1 MPGDEFPTMW
11 DFYNNYYRTTRS
23 SKAYAVFCE
32 RVFGANFAQH
42 GFSDMRQLTSL
53 VVMLHLQP
61 GDRVLDL
68 GCGNGAI
75 AEYIADTTG
84 AHVTGIDNIPEAI
97 RQARERRR
105 GKENRLAFN
114 VMDMAALDYPPGS
127 FDTLVSIDSLYF
139 SPIDETIRQMQRLLK
154 PGSQMGI
161 FYSHGVSPDNPI
173 ETFDLDSL
181 HPDRTPLAAALRSCG
196 LRYKAWD
203 FTAED
208 YTHALLK
215 KKVAEDLRAEFEAE
229 GNRFLYDNRHGEAVG
244 VVRAIDTNAH
254 KRFMYHV
261 TS

>member
-1 MPGDEFPTMW
+1 MPGDELSTMW
-11 DFYNNYYRTTRS
+11 DFYNNYYRATRT
-23 SKAYAVFCE
+23 SKTYTVFCE

-53 VVMLHLQP
+53 VMMLHLQL

-68 GCGNGAI
+68 GCGNGGI
-75 AEYIADTTG
+75 AEYIADTTS

-105 GKENRLAFN
+105 GKENRLAFK
-114 VMDMAALDYPPGS
+114 VMDMAAIDYHPGS

-139 SPIDETIRQMQRLLK
+139 NPIGETICQMQRLLK
-154 PGSQMGI
+154 PGGQMGI
-161 FYSHGVSPDNPI
+161 FYSHGISPGNPI

-181 HPDRTPLAAALRSCG
+181 HPEKTPLAIALRSCG

-229 GNRFLYDNRHGEAVG
+229 GNQFLFDNRHGEAVG
-244 VVRAIDTNAH
+244 VLRAIDANAH
-254 KRFMYHV
+254 KRFMYHA